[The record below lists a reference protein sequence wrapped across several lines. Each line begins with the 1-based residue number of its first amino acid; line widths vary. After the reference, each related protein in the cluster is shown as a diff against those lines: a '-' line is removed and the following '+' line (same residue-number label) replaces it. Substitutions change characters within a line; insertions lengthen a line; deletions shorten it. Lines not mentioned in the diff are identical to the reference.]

1 MLTIIEQF
9 LCGSLDIKLF
19 MKMVRE
25 ESVLQDTIRTLM
37 PKEAIR
43 NRDYPLWAKVSYDA
57 YEKCNFD
64 CLEHLYEICRFDDS
78 FGDNLN
84 FFSIL
89 KNVYKFVNP
98 KFQFT
103 ERYEKEFAF
112 YLDVVQ
118 DCFDGPEVA
127 EVTRELLRELVDIK
141 PKSKRNA
148 IAKQRIK
155 DIFHVEGNNRPRWI
169 QGPEWPMGQTSPMRF
184 IKRIRSGEEV
194 QFHFIDFATGKKRVV
209 RQFY

>member
-9 LCGSLDIKLF
+9 LDGSLDIKPF

-25 ESVLQDTIRTLM
+25 DRVLQDSIRALM

-43 NRDYPLWAKVSYDA
+43 NRDYPLWTKVSYEA

-64 CLEHLYEICRFDDS
+64 CLEYLFKICRFDGS

-84 FFSIL
+84 CFSIL
-89 KNVYKFVNP
+89 KNVYSFVNP
-98 KFQFT
+98 ELPFT
-103 ERYEKEFAF
+103 ERYEKEFMF

-118 DCFDGPEVA
+118 DCYDGPEVR
-127 EVTRELLRELVDIK
+127 EVTREILRELVDVK

-148 IAKQRIK
+148 MAKQRIK
-155 DIFHVEGNNRPRWI
+155 DIFHVERNNRPRWI
-169 QGPEWPMGQTSPMRF
+169 QGAEWPMGQTSPMRF

-194 QFHFIDFATGKKRVV
+194 QFHFIDLSTGKTKVV